1 MKFMSDETF
10 GQENRKKAARL
21 MGYEVVEDKMNDC
34 NNCGNAGSKYCKLCN
49 VPMKDGKRI
58 DNPSHWILK
67 EGANMNKK
75 CPICDY
81 DIEHCQCR
89 FGGSAHPDR
98 SKRQSVVKDHLYL
111 FSDKQV
117 RHIIELERYWRTSY
131 LDEEK
136 EKIREELEQEYN
148 PVRVP
153 APVEEANMDKPL
165 VDQQVKADAEKLKID
180 MVNHPAHY
188 TAGNVECIDALES
201 MSMGYHD
208 TVQAA
213 LAWQVVKYIWRSPLK
228 GKQLED
234 LQKAQ
239 FYLNR
244 LIEKVKYED
253 QT

>member
-1 MKFMSDETF
+1 MIDGCGWAETVSCPKSHKEPPKDYVF
-10 GQENRKKAARL
+10 V
-21 MGYEVVEDKMNDC
+21 Y
-34 NNCGNAGSKYCKLCN
+34 CGG
-49 VPMKDGKRI
+49 
-58 DNPSHWILK
+58 
-67 EGANMNKK
+67 
-75 CPICDY
+75 PI
-81 DIEHCQCR
+81 EPGT
-89 FGGSAHPDR
+89 GGSG
-98 SKRQSVVKDHLYL
+98 VY
-111 FSDKQV
+111 
-117 RHIIELERYWRTSY
+117 
-131 LDEEK
+131 
-136 EKIREELEQEYN
+136 
-148 PVRVP
+148 
-153 APVEEANMDKPL
+153 
-165 VDQQVKADAEKLKID
+165 QQAKADAGKLEID

-208 TVQAA
+208 AVQAA

>member
-1 MKFMSDETF
+1 MIDGCGWAETVSCPKSHKEPPKDYVF
-10 GQENRKKAARL
+10 V
-21 MGYEVVEDKMNDC
+21 Y
-34 NNCGNAGSKYCKLCN
+34 CGG
-49 VPMKDGKRI
+49 
-58 DNPSHWILK
+58 
-67 EGANMNKK
+67 
-75 CPICDY
+75 PI
-81 DIEHCQCR
+81 EPGT
-89 FGGSAHPDR
+89 GGSG
-98 SKRQSVVKDHLYL
+98 VY
-111 FSDKQV
+111 
-117 RHIIELERYWRTSY
+117 
-131 LDEEK
+131 
-136 EKIREELEQEYN
+136 
-148 PVRVP
+148 
-153 APVEEANMDKPL
+153 
-165 VDQQVKADAEKLKID
+165 QQAKADAGKLEID

-213 LAWQVVKYIWRSPLK
+213 LAWQVVKYVWRSPLK